1 MEDGRGKLSLESGL
15 GRGCSF
21 FKFDGEGGSWGI
33 SNSGVITPQKAR
45 WLSCSPFQS
54 LNHY

>member
-15 GRGCSF
+15 GWECSF